1 MAKENNMWVIIVL
14 LILVAV
20 AGIVYFVDFEPEYP
34 KDYQYSNGMATFDV
48 EVLSDTDTNIHF
60 TLGSYNQ
67 PYILNLR
74 NDPASLEDIS
84 VSGNLYTRIL
94 NSEGV
99 FITIDPYTNL
109 TATTAIAALEID
121 GVVDNELLYNKTVA
135 SAMTSEY
142 EDYPVITCDMA
153 NSDYSVIY
161 LVLGDETAVYSDNY
175 CIVVEGTDEDELI
188 RAADRLVLHLLQIMP

>member
-74 NDPASLEDIS
+74 
-84 VSGNLYTRIL
+84 
-94 NSEGV
+94 
-99 FITIDPYTNL
+99 
-109 TATTAIAALEID
+109 
-121 GVVDNELLYNKTVA
+121 K
-135 SAMTSEY
+135 M
-142 EDYPVITCDMA
+142 
-153 NSDYSVIY
+153 
-161 LVLGDETAVYSDNY
+161 
-175 CIVVEGTDEDELI
+175 
-188 RAADRLVLHLLQIMP
+188 Q